1 MVALLG
7 YSEISWG
14 GSGEDRENSFL
25 LIQLLV
31 CFSIISPLKIVTI
44 VNSVV
49 ELLLLALRRK
59 LETWIDLRVPLPN
72 SSPLCAQSTPVHRSF
87 GIGAQ
92 GTWTKMF
99 FSL

>member
-14 GSGEDRENSFL
+14 GGGEDRENSFL

-31 CFSIISPLKIVTI
+31 CFSIISPLKIVII

-59 LETWIDLRVPLPN
+59 LETGITEVIRLRVEA
-72 SSPLCAQSTPVHRSF
+72 SCR
-87 GIGAQ
+87 
-92 GTWTKMF
+92 
-99 FSL
+99 